1 MLVTIKRSR
10 SHPQPINK
18 VCITIQNIALLHLLA
33 TRQFCFKTLETL
45 VKLLQIM
52 FDGGGF

>member
-1 MLVTIKRSR
+1 MDPLIQEKLKSSPASNQSLQNNPDALV
-10 SHPQPINK
+10 
-18 VCITIQNIALLHLLA
+18 